1 METINQN
8 NNQRIQ
14 LSSKNDLIKKLS
26 IYKKEEIQEILK
38 AVYFAETI
46 HVNQKRASGEPYI
59 THPYAVAQ
67 ILINLHL
74 DYTTIIAA
82 ICHDIL
88 EDTDISHEELRK
100 NFGEKVFKLVDG
112 VTKISLFDVKYKSI
126 QNSETIRKMLFAMV
140 KDIRVILIK
149 LADKL
154 HNMRT
159 LQFLNKGKSRRIAE
173 ECLSIYAPLAG
184 RLGISWIRAELED
197 LALKCL
203 YPDVFEQ
210 IKRFIA
216 EKKSER
222 NEYLEKVKKS
232 IHKAAAVEKLK
243 MNVLTRIKHFYSVYY
258 KMKKR
263 NKPLNEIYDMLG
275 IRILCNTEAECYSI
289 LGLLHKL
296 WMPISG
302 RFKDYIAMPKANRYQ
317 SLHTTV
323 MCFDGK
329 LIEIQIRTYEMNQT
343 ADYGIAA
350 HWLYKSNKKAGRTE
364 ELSIINK
371 LRKWDV
377 SKNESGTFL
386 NEIKSELLKDSIYVF
401 TPHGDV
407 IELPQG
413 ATPLDFAYHI
423 HTEIGN
429 HCIGAK
435 SDGRILPLKGVLRN
449 TQVVEILTSPKAR
462 PHLNWLRFVKTN
474 RARTKIRSWLN
485 KHDENLII
493 DKNIVVKSPESET
506 KNREKHKKTKLNMFD
521 PLKVGIKIG
530 KDRNVMIKMAKCCI
544 PTAGDPIIGY
554 ISRGRGIIIHKADCS
569 NLKSIQGIN
578 QRKMD
583 VEWET
588 VSPNATKR
596 FRVTAIEKEDIF
608 SEIEGSIRKN
618 NGHLISGKLTKDDTG
633 RLTGYFIIEI
643 DKKDKFTNILKN
655 IRAIPEILNVKVI

>member
-1 METINQN
+1 MLKN
-8 NNQRIQ
+8 IQ
-14 LSSKNDLIKKLS
+14 KNSKNDLINKLS
-26 IYKKEEIQEILK
+26 LYKKEEKQEILK
-38 AVYFAETI
+38 AIYFAEEL
-46 HVNQKRASGEPYI
+46 HEDQKRASGEPYI
-59 THPYAVAQ
+59 IHPFAVAK

-74 DYTTIIAA
+74 DYITIIAA

-88 EDTDISHEELRK
+88 EDTDLSHEELRNK
-100 NFGEKVFKLVDG
+100 FGDKVFKLVDG
-112 VTKISLFDVKYKSI
+112 VTKISIFDVKYKSI

-140 KDIRVILIK
+140 QDIRVILIK

-159 LQFLNKGKSRRIAE
+159 LKYLDKEKRRRISE
-173 ECLSIYAPLAG
+173 EVLTIYAPLAG

-203 YPDVFEQ
+203 YPNVFEQ
-210 IKRFIA
+210 IKKFIA
-216 EKKSER
+216 EKRSER
-222 NEYLEKVKKS
+222 NKYLEKVKKA
-232 IHKAAAVEKLK
+232 IYRAAAEENLK
-243 MNVLTRIKHFYSVYY
+243 ITVLTRIKHFYSVYY

-263 NKPLNEIYDMLG
+263 NKPLSEIYDLLG
-275 IRILCNTEAECYSI
+275 IRILCNTEVECYSI
-289 LGLLHKL
+289 LGIVHKI
-296 WMPISG
+296 WKPISG

-323 MCFDGK
+323 VCIDGK

-343 ADYGIAA
+343 AEYGIAA
-350 HWLYKSNKKAGRTE
+350 HWLYKTNKNQKAAD

-371 LRKWDV
+371 LKNWDK
-377 SKNESGTFL
+377 SKNGSSTFL

-401 TPHGDV
+401 TPKGNV
-407 IELPQG
+407 IELPKG

-435 SDGRILPLKGVLRN
+435 SDGKILPLKNALRN

-493 DKNIVVKSPESET
+493 EKNIVVKTQGQSSKQKGKP
-506 KNREKHKKTKLNMFD
+506 KKAKMNILN
-521 PLKVGIKIG
+521 PSKVGIKIG
-530 KDRNVMIKMAKCCI
+530 KDRNVMIKMAKCCM
-544 PTAGDPIIGY
+544 PKAGDPIIGY
-554 ISRGRGIIIHKADCS
+554 ISRGRGIIIHRADCS
-569 NLKSIQGIN
+569 NLDSIREFEERKIN
-578 QRKMD
+578 

-588 VSPNATKR
+588 ISPNIVRR
-596 FRVTAIEKEDIF
+596 FKVTAVFKEDIF

-618 NGHLISGKLTKDDTG
+618 SGHLISGRLKKDDEG
-633 RLTGYFIIEI
+633 RLTGFFVIEI
-643 DKKDKFTNILKN
+643 EKKEDFTDILKN
-655 IRAIPEILNVKVI
+655 IRSIPEILNVKSI

>member
-1 METINQN
+1 MLKNIQN
-8 NNQRIQ
+8 N
-14 LSSKNDLIKKLS
+14 SKNDLINKLS
-26 IYKKEEIQEILK
+26 IYKKEEKQEILK
-38 AVYFAETI
+38 AIYFAEELHI
-46 HVNQKRASGEPYI
+46 NQKRASGEPYI
-59 THPYAVAQ
+59 IHPFAVAK

-88 EDTDISHEELRK
+88 EDTEIPHEDLK
-100 NFGEKVFKLVDG
+100 NKFGDKVFKLVDG
-112 VTKISLFDVKYKSI
+112 VTKISIFDVKYKSI

-159 LQFLNKGKSRRIAE
+159 LKYLDKEKSRRIAE
-173 ECLSIYAPLAG
+173 EVLSIYAPLAG

-203 YPDVFEQ
+203 YPNVFDE
-210 IKRFIA
+210 IKKFIA

-232 IHKAAAVEKLK
+232 IYKASAEENLK
-243 MNVLTRIKHFYSVYY
+243 ITVLTRIKHFYSVYN

-263 NKPLNEIYDMLG
+263 SKPLNEIYDMLG
-275 IRILCNTEAECYSI
+275 IRILCNTEVECYSI
-289 LGLLHKL
+289 LGIVHKI
-296 WMPISG
+296 WKPISG

-323 MCFDGK
+323 MCFEGK
-329 LIEIQIRTYEMNQT
+329 LIEIQIRTFEMNQT
-343 ADYGIAA
+343 AEYGIAA
-350 HWLYKSNKKAGRTE
+350 HWLYKTNKKPSDTD

-371 LRKWDV
+371 LKKWDI
-377 SKNESGTFL
+377 SKNGSGTFL

-401 TPHGDV
+401 TPKGNV
-407 IELPQG
+407 IELPKG

-435 SDGRILPLKGVLRN
+435 SDGRIIPLKGTLRN

-462 PHLNWLRFVKTN
+462 PHLNWLRFVKTH
-474 RARTKIRSWLN
+474 RARSRIRSWLN
-485 KHDENLII
+485 KHDESLII
-493 DKNIVVKSPESET
+493 KKNIVVKTPERT
-506 KNREKHKKTKLNMFD
+506 IRPKNKNKKTQMNILN
-521 PLKVGIKIG
+521 PSKVGIKIG
-530 KDRNVMIKMAKCCI
+530 MDRNVMITMAKCCM
-544 PTAGDPIIGY
+544 PSAGDPIIGY
-554 ISRGRGIIIHKADCS
+554 VSRGRGIIIHRADCS
-569 NLKSIQGIN
+569 NLNSIVEIN
-578 QRKMD
+578 ERKIS

-588 VSPNATKR
+588 ISPNTVKR
-596 FRVTAIEKEDIF
+596 FKVTAVDKEDIF
-608 SEIEGSIRKN
+608 SEIEGSIRKY
-618 NGHLISGKLTKDDTG
+618 NGHLISGKLTKDEPG
-633 RLTGYFIIEI
+633 RLTGFFVIEI
-643 DKKDKFTNILKN
+643 DKKEQFADILKS
-655 IRAIPEILNVKVI
+655 IRSVPEILNVKAV